1 MNDKERTIMDCVNR
15 AQLAI
20 NDWQCSG
27 EIYYLEQARA
37 ELIKAIDTADFLS
50 MPACYIADVLWD
62 SDNGCMCDTPEE
74 ALDEAL
80 EYCDLNAG
88 DTVDVLICKEAS
100 WQPRIDVEDLMD
112 NFVDQADDEGG
123 EYSERYIDTLTGEG
137 MAVER
142 ENLEDRLNK
151 TLCDWLKQNKIKPD
165 WVVVDGM
172 EGRYF
177 YDGHKFS
184 CVKGKVK

>member
-1 MNDKERTIMDCVNR
+1 MNNTETIIMDCVNR

-37 ELIKAIDTADFLS
+37 ELNKAIDTADFLN
-50 MPACYIADVLWD
+50 MPAYYIADVLWD

-80 EYCDLNAG
+80 EYCDLNTG

-112 NFVDQADDEGG
+112 DLVDQAADEGG
-123 EYSERYIDTLTGEG
+123 EYSERYIDTLTGED
-137 MAVER
+137 MAVAR
-142 ENLEDRLNK
+142 ENLEDKLNK
-151 TLCDWLKQNKIKPD
+151 MLCDWLRQNKIKPD
-165 WVVVDGM
+165 WVVIDGM
-172 EGRYF
+172 EGRYL

-184 CVKGKVK
+184 RVKGEVK

>member
-1 MNDKERTIMDCVNR
+1 MNNSETIIMDCVNR

-37 ELIKAIDTADFLS
+37 ELDKVIDMVDFLN
-50 MPACYIADVLWD
+50 MPAYYIADVLWD
-62 SDNGCMCDTPEE
+62 SDNGHICDTPEE

-88 DTVDVLICKEAS
+88 DTVDVLICKETS

-112 NFVDQADDEGG
+112 DLVDQAADEGG

-137 MAVER
+137 MAVAR
-142 ENLEDRLNK
+142 GDLEDKLNK
-151 TLCDWLKQNKIKPD
+151 TLCDWLRQNKIKPD
-165 WVVVDGM
+165 WLVLNGK

-177 YDGHKFS
+177 YDGHEFS
-184 CVKGKVK
+184 RVTGQAK